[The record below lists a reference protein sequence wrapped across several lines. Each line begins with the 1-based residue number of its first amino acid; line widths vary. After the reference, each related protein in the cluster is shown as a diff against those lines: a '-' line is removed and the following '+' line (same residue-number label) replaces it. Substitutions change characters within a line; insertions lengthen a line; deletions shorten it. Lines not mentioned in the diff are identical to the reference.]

1 MASKKKI
8 GKTPSGKKKSGAG
21 MWSKNKSDYKSK
33 QEKKAAWASKASGF
47 EKKKM
52 KGYDGKT
59 RTYLVKSDSIGRV
72 RIVDNGQPPPRGYTN
87 ASKGYY
93 GLKKNLRAM
102 GSDKQK
108 AFAAAHRAEI
118 LGAHP
123 EGMDEGAIDRM
134 GQRGQVNAEK
144 GILYANFRTDPKIR
158 KMMNDVEAF
167 FDGTYGH
174 AGTGK
179 KKMSKNI
186 LSFGQ
191 DGREA

>member
-1 MASKKKI
+1 MATKKK
-8 GKTPSGKKKSGAG
+8 TSGKKTPAKKKTSG
-21 MWSKNKSDYKSK
+21 MWAKNKADYASK
-33 QEKKAAWASKASGF
+33 QAKKTQWAKKASGF

-59 RTYLVKSDSIGRV
+59 RTYLVKTDSLGRM
-72 RIVDNGQPPPRGYTN
+72 RIVDNGQPAPRGYTN

-93 GLKKNLRAM
+93 GLKKNLRAR

-123 EGMDEGAIDRM
+123 EGLDEGAIDRM

-158 KMMNDVEAF
+158 KMMNEVEAF
-167 FDGTYGH
+167 FDGNYGH
-174 AGTGK
+174 AGKG